1 MQVLDKVLAIYIA
14 PDEIKKQNV
23 YIKAE
28 TLLDEITLK

>member
-14 PDEIKKQNV
+14 PDEIKKQYV
-23 YIKAE
+23 YVKAE